1 MHGSQSMTAEMLTGL
16 SQCASDSGA
25 DIAVFPP
32 FPYLSLAISAAGKGV
47 RVGAQNVSHE
57 EQGAFTGEVSAAML
71 KDLGC
76 NMVLVGHSERRSLY
90 HEDNDRVAE
99 KFATALA
106 HDLTPVLCVG
116 ETLEQREAGDTEK
129 VVTAQIDAVIRKCG
143 IAALGRAIL
152 AYEPVWAI
160 GTGKTATPDMAQETH
175 AAIRAHIAAQD
186 NAVAEKLQILYGGSV
201 KAGNAAELFAMADVD
216 GGLVG
221 GASLTLEDFCPICEA
236 AASA

>member
-1 MHGSQSMTAEMLTGL
+1 MSRTCIAAGNWKMHGSQSMTAEMLTGL

-32 FPYLSLAISAAGKGV
+32 FPYLSLAISAAGEGV

-76 NMVLVGHSERRSLY
+76 EMVLVGHSERRSLY

-116 ETLEQREAGDTEK
+116 ETLGTTRSRRYRKSGHRTDRCGDSQMWNYSLGSVHSGIRAGLGHRHRQNRNTGYG
-129 VVTAQIDAVIRKCG
+129 AGNSCG
-143 IAALGRAIL
+143 HSCPYRGAGQC
-152 AYEPVWAI
+152 
-160 GTGKTATPDMAQETH
+160 GCGKTANSLRRQCQSWQCGRVVCH
-175 AAIRAHIAAQD
+175 GRCGWWSGRRR
-186 NAVAEKLQILYGGSV
+186 IL
-201 KAGNAAELFAMADVD
+201 D
-216 GGLVG
+216 
-221 GASLTLEDFCPICEA
+221 T
-236 AASA
+236 